1 MSDDLVVVIDDDVSV
16 RRALGNLLDS
26 VGLTHLACAAPEDL
40 SEADLAGRP
49 ACLVLDV
56 RMPGCNGLD
65 FHEAFAA
72 RHPEVP
78 VIFITG
84 HGDVPMSVRAMK
96 AGAIEFLTKP
106 FREQDLLDA
115 IYAGL
120 AQSRQR
126 LAREA
131 EHDDL
136 RRRHASLSPRECEV
150 MAMIV
155 DEGLQSKQIAA
166 KLGLSEITVKLC
178 RGSLMKK
185 LGAASPVDLGMMAER
200 LKGPDPIASHPLA
213 N

>member
-96 AGAIEFLTKP
+96 AGAIEFHQAFPRT
-106 FREQDLLDA
+106 
-115 IYAGL
+115 G
-120 AQSRQR
+120 S
-126 LAREA
+126 ARR
-131 EHDDL
+131 DL
-136 RRRHASLSPRECEV
+136 RRAR
-150 MAMIV
+150 
-155 DEGLQSKQIAA
+155 
-166 KLGLSEITVKLC
+166 
-178 RGSLMKK
+178 
-185 LGAASPVDLGMMAER
+185 
-200 LKGPDPIASHPLA
+200 PIAPA
-213 N
+213 PRARGRAR